1 MLLDKGREEAEMRT
15 SMVFLAVLA
24 LLMMPL
30 GGVFA
35 SDVDDGIEID
45 SGINDDLKLDNNNRY
60 IVTRA
65 KTRAKAYRKGKGG
78 KSKVIAADGTGNI
91 SIGAGTDLKGA
102 TIVNLS
108 DNKGSSV
115 VSD

>member
-1 MLLDKGREEAEMRT
+1 MKTGVQLLT
-15 SMVFLAVLA
+15 VLA
-24 LLMMPL
+24 LLILPL
-30 GGVFA
+30 GGAVA

-60 IVTRA
+60 IVTKA
-65 KTRAKAYRKGKGG
+65 KTRARAYRKGKGG
-78 KSKVIAADGTGNI
+78 KNKVIAADGTGNI